1 MARTS
6 DFPERLAGA
15 ISIIQES
22 LPPSIDVPNMKE
34 VFNAQEAVSA
44 DMAHHLSSLLQHYDQ
59 MVQALHDNEAGEDFS
74 EVDLQGWFMFSGH
87 IDIY

>member
-74 EVDLQGWFMFSGH
+74 EADLQGWFMFSGH
-87 IDIY
+87 IYIY